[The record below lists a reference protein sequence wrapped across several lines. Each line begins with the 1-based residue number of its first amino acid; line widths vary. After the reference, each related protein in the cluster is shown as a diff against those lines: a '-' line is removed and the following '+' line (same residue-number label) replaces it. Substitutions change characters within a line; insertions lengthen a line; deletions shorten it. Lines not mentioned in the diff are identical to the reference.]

1 MSYIYAI
8 VKIPINIKEDGTY
21 ETMNDRIYT
30 TIETCDELPPI
41 NEDQTN
47 DIAEKLQVLLQS
59 KKSGGSQPEIEPEI
73 EPELEPKSEPISE
86 PNSEPISEPEIKLI
100 LDNPNKSKKNNTL
113 RNCKSMKLSTT
124 KKVRSK
130 I

>member
-8 VKIPINIKEDGTY
+8 VKIPINIKEDQTY
-21 ETMNDRIYT
+21 EMMNDRIYT

-47 DIAEKLQVLLQS
+47 DIAEKLHALLQS
-59 KKSGGSQPEIEPEI
+59 NKSGGSEPDMEF
-73 EPELEPKSEPISE
+73 ETELKPKSEPESE
-86 PNSEPISEPEIKLI
+86 PKSGPEIKLI

-113 RNCKSMKLSTT
+113 RNCKSMTLSTT